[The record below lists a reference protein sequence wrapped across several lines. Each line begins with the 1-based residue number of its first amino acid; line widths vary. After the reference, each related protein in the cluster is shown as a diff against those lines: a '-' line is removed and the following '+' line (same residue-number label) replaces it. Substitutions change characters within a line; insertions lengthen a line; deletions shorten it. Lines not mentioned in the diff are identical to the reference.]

1 MSSLRTLSAILYL
14 AVFAAGTN
22 PSFNLAEGLVDGQAG
37 NDACRDAFSTD
48 VACGPELN
56 KLIKPRSM
64 YREGSRLPTDDDL
77 DPFCTDSCYVSLLE
91 YRQSVKSNCGDAV
104 YKGPGAGRPWKPYH
118 RAELALFA
126 YKRRCLKNPSVERLF
141 IYIILFLTNHFP
153 VMANTA
159 TSWGRRASP
168 AS

>member
-1 MSSLRTLSAILYL
+1 MSSLRTLGAILYL
-14 AVFAAGTN
+14 AVFAAGAN
-22 PSFNLAEGLVDGQAG
+22 PSFNLADGLVDGQSG
-37 NDACRDAFSTD
+37 DDACRDAFSAD

-56 KLIKPRSM
+56 KFIRTRSM
-64 YREGSRLPTDDDL
+64 HREGSRPPTDDDL

-91 YRQSVKSNCGDAV
+91 YRQAVRSNCGDAV
-104 YKGPGAGRPWKPYH
+104 YKEPGTGRPWKPYH

-141 IYIILFLTNHFP
+141 IYIISFLTNHLL